1 MAAQVLGNFQLS
13 FFFPCILYKANLV
26 RIDKVVLFM
35 FTVLISGIF
44 FFLFEV
50 NSNLQTPLLF
60 ITSNEYW

>member
-26 RIDKVVLFM
+26 RIDKVLFM

-44 FFLFEV
+44 FLLFEV
-50 NSNLQTPLLF
+50 NSNLQTPFLF
-60 ITSNEYW
+60 ISSNEYW

>member
-13 FFFPCILYKANLV
+13 FFFPYILYKANLV

-50 NSNLQTPLLF
+50 NSNLQTPFLF
-60 ITSNEYW
+60 ISSNEYW